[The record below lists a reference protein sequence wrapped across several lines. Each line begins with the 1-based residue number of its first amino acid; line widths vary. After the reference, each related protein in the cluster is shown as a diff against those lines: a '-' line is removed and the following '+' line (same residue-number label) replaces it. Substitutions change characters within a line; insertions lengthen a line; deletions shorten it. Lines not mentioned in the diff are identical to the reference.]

1 MIFERRE
8 KKKYL
13 TLLTFSIN
21 NHQKHQPHQIQSD
34 VREWIPR
41 NTTQH
46 QRDTFVCWR
55 AVISSRWLHIRAK
68 AYARHLTTIQIK
80 DSYAQ
85 KLYKIY
91 PIKKDRWIL
100 ISWWKKKKKMKSGF
114 TEGVLCRD
122 AGRSPLAN
130 IDQDQYIYF
139 VHTRALCRR
148 FSTLL
153 QHGFGHVTT
162 KQVYT
167 PLWGDQDTWK
177 HVVNVWY
184 SVSSTRERYLF

>member
-100 ISWWKKKKKMKSGF
+100 ISWWKKKKKWK
-114 TEGVLCRD
+114 
-122 AGRSPLAN
+122 AGLQREFSVGMQATHPWQISTRTN
-130 IDQDQYIYF
+130 I
-139 VHTRALCRR
+139 
-148 FSTLL
+148 STLFIL
-153 QHGFGHVTT
+153 VPCVAVF
-162 KQVYT
+162 
-167 PLWGDQDTWK
+167 PL
-177 HVVNVWY
+177 
-184 SVSSTRERYLF
+184 SSSMALAMLRPSRCTRLCEVIKTRGNTL